1 MTLGRVAASSAPVRR
16 GSGSGAAARS
26 ASPAAS
32 PASRKRRKPATPSR
46 LRDRSGGGPASDI
59 GGTIA
64 AGPSGLARLG
74 RWWDR
79 RRPGLIL
86 QHGVDAPPALLT
98 EWARARGIEH
108 EVHRTWQEPLP
119 ADPAAYGWIA
129 TLGSEHTP
137 GAEGAP
143 DWVDAEIDFLRRALE
158 LDVPVLG
165 LCFGGQAL
173 AVAAGGSVAPS
184 DPPEIGWYEV
194 ATSDPA
200 LVPPGPWLH
209 YHYDQLTPPPNA
221 DVIARAGS
229 GPAAFALGRS
239 LGLQFHPES
248 TAEIGAG
255 WARMDADQLER
266 RGLRA

>member
-1 MTLGRVAASSAPVRR
+1 MV
-16 GSGSGAAARS
+16 GS
-26 ASPAAS
+26 
-32 PASRKRRKPATPSR
+32 
-46 LRDRSGGGPASDI
+46 
-59 GGTIA
+59 
-64 AGPSGLARLG
+64 
-74 RWWDR
+74 

-119 ADPAAYGWIA
+119 ADPAAHGWIA

-143 DWVDAEIDFLRRALE
+143 NWVDAEIDFLRRALE

-266 RGLRA
+266 RGLRPDFDTQPETARTDAMRLFDAWWAMAGDPRPRGMGTLSKIGGAADDGAPSETRRST

>member
-1 MTLGRVAASSAPVRR
+1 M
-16 GSGSGAAARS
+16 
-26 ASPAAS
+26 
-32 PASRKRRKPATPSR
+32 
-46 LRDRSGGGPASDI
+46 
-59 GGTIA
+59 
-64 AGPSGLARLG
+64 AGE
-74 RWWDR
+74 

-108 EVHRTWQEPLP
+108 EVHPTWQEPLP

-137 GAEGAP
+137 GADGAP
-143 DWVDAEIDFLRRALE
+143 DWVDAVIGFLRRALE

-173 AVAAGGSVAPS
+173 AVAAGGSVGPS

-229 GPAAFALGRS
+229 GPAAFVLGRS

-248 TAEIGAG
+248 TAEIGAA
-255 WARMDADQLER
+255 WARMDAAQRTGRGFGGDGLFDDPPETARTDAMRLFDAWWELAGDPRATGMGTLSKIGGAADDGAPSETR
-266 RGLRA
+266 RST